1 MQFDK
6 VISNLLSNAFKF
18 CDDAG
23 EINIHLSQSHDK
35 KARSSLRDFVQISIT
50 DTGIGLQK
58 DTLKHLFDR
67 FYQGT
72 TDNIS
77 HVEGTGIGLNLC
89 KMIVDMHHG
98 IIMGENRSDG
108 ITGSIFTIRLPLG
121 NSHLS
126 LDEIDNQ
133 TEMSTGTTLSVGR
146 RTSSTFNILV
156 VDDDEEI
163 PQFINQEL
171 GKYYHFTMSRNGKE
185 GIHELLANNYNLVIS
200 DVMMPEIDGFTM
212 LRMIRTNGNL
222 NHIPVILLTS
232 KNDIGNRLEGL
243 KHGADAYLTKP
254 FSIDELHATIDN
266 LIKSRQMLHGKY
278 SGKQTSNEQIN
289 DIEVKGNDEQLMERV
304 VDNIN
309 KHISDSDFTIET
321 LCSEV
326 GISRANLHR
335 KMKSIA
341 GITANDLMRNIRME
355 QAGRLLV
362 ENKVNITQIA
372 YSVGYASQTYFSTAF
387 KKYYGISP
395 TEFIEKHNVEI
406 AQQENES

>member
-1 MQFDK
+1 M
-6 VISNLLSNAFKF
+6 A
-18 CDDAG
+18 
-23 EINIHLSQSHDK
+23 
-35 KARSSLRDFVQISIT
+35 
-50 DTGIGLQK
+50 
-58 DTLKHLFDR
+58 KHK
-67 FYQGT
+67 
-72 TDNIS
+72 I
-77 HVEGTGIGLNLC
+77 
-89 KMIVDMHHG
+89 MIVDDEKISLRMSEH
-98 IIMGENRSDG
+98 ILSSEYDTVCASDG
-108 ITGSIFTIRLPLG
+108 KTAIELYKTELPDLI
-121 NSHLS
+121 LS
-126 LDEIDNQ
+126 DL
-133 TEMSTGTTLSVGR
+133 R
-146 RTSSTFNILV
+146 
-156 VDDDEEI
+156 
-163 PQFINQEL
+163 
-171 GKYYHFTMSRNGKE
+171 
-185 GIHELLANNYNLVIS
+185 
-200 DVMMPEIDGFTM
+200 MPEIDGFTM

-355 QAGRLLV
+355 QAERLLV

>member
-1 MQFDK
+1 
-6 VISNLLSNAFKF
+6 
-18 CDDAG
+18 
-23 EINIHLSQSHDK
+23 
-35 KARSSLRDFVQISIT
+35 
-50 DTGIGLQK
+50 
-58 DTLKHLFDR
+58 
-67 FYQGT
+67 
-72 TDNIS
+72 
-77 HVEGTGIGLNLC
+77 
-89 KMIVDMHHG
+89 
-98 IIMGENRSDG
+98 
-108 ITGSIFTIRLPLG
+108 
-121 NSHLS
+121 
-126 LDEIDNQ
+126 
-133 TEMSTGTTLSVGR
+133 
-146 RTSSTFNILV
+146 
-156 VDDDEEI
+156 
-163 PQFINQEL
+163 
-171 GKYYHFTMSRNGKE
+171 
-185 GIHELLANNYNLVIS
+185 
-200 DVMMPEIDGFTM
+200 
-212 LRMIRTNGNL
+212 
-222 NHIPVILLTS
+222 
-232 KNDIGNRLEGL
+232 
-243 KHGADAYLTKP
+243 
-254 FSIDELHATIDN
+254 
-266 LIKSRQMLHGKY
+266 MLHGKY